1 MNRTVPVL
9 PPNEVVTVA
18 AFWFSWLTAVHRSAL
33 VNGVLSQTVA
43 GVVRQTL
50 RTTGMVC

>member
-1 MNRTVPVL
+1 MG
-9 PPNEVVTVA
+9 
-18 AFWFSWLTAVHRSAL
+18 AFWFFWLTAVRKSAL

-50 RTTGMVC
+50 RTIEIVCYLSPYFYVFLREG